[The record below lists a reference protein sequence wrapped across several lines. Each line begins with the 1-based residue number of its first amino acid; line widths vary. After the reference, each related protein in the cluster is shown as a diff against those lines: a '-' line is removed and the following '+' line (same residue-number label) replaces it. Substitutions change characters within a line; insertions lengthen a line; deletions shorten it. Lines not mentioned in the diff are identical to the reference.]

1 MTAVTLTTAAALCDL
16 NPRTIRRKMNDGT
29 VSRCASE
36 GRGKTMV
43 SLDDV
48 LRLAHM
54 RMADDERCL
63 VEKADAGDP
72 ESIGDL
78 GLLFMQLSRFGVAR
92 YWLELAADHG
102 NVDAMHCMSHYYL
115 TVEHRND
122 HLALMWLAKA
132 AAGGHVIAQRQLA
145 ALRYR

>member
-29 VSRCASE
+29 VARRSEE

-48 LRLAHM
+48 LRLAHL
-54 RMADDERCL
+54 RMGDEDRSL
-63 VEKADAGDP
+63 VEMADAGDAQ
-72 ESIGDL
+72 SIGDL
-78 GLLFMQLSRFGVAR
+78 GLLFMQLCRFSVAR
-92 YWLELAADHG
+92 HWLELAAEHG

-122 HLALMWLAKA
+122 NLALMWLARA
-132 AAGGHVIAQRQLA
+132 AAAGHVIARKQLA